1 MNRNILK
8 RIGCLLCITA
18 ILLSFAACSDE
29 KGAKEVLLED
39 GWNVENAALN
49 AEGLS
54 LADTVLSG
62 ETTFS
67 NKFDGA
73 MDVASKEKIYLE
85 MSDACGVES
94 VSLNGKDITLSGLTD
109 VTREYKKSGGNVLTV
124 KANGDT
130 VSPGSKVSFACRPEV
145 NVKCVGTVLD
155 MANGVSSVKVTVRN
169 LTGKEH
175 SAKLSLHLSSADND
189 AVAVTDCIDITA
201 PDGESEWE
209 FDVTAYDLREW
220 NYASPY
226 LYFASVTLEGSFGT
240 DSYTDYVGFK
250 DLSYDENGFLNVN
263 GRQTLIKCAEIS
275 FNEALGE
282 NLLNTVNFV
291 KTCGYNALTVY
302 DGKATEALLD
312 YCDRVGV
319 MVIGEYEYSHV
330 SLMPVYENELTDVN
344 AENSAD
350 ALNTLKK
357 LGVGSIVRISASPL
371 KENSADGESFAA
383 WYDTSDACG
392 TVAPGEMLTRSGRQ
406 DVNEIYRLASLARA
420 NDIAGI
426 VIGGDASMKKYTY
439 SDVVPDILNDVRFA
453 LNLNSTCL
461 YNTDTL
467 SADISLSNMGVLRK
481 GTYTALI
488 NIVGENGGK
497 AFGKEVEFEVKKDE
511 HITQIAKV
519 SVPLTDFKPGKY
531 KITCELSFGGH
542 PTCGEGYFTV
552 YEKPAA
558 NIGGTVYAAG
568 LTGDQD
574 ALLKECGVD
583 VKAFNGS
590 QNGTIVLGPKCT
602 DASLFEK
609 ALDKAKGGAKVIVL
623 NANAFEKLPDGIGL
637 ANQDNLF
644 IPDNALTK
652 GLYGAGSMI
661 TLADCGNV
669 FTGKAIKGSCEISAL
684 SGYFIGDDLKPVS
697 VSLCGRYNIGSGSV
711 ILSTLNFESKSP
723 FTDNIL
729 INLLKNK

>member
-39 GWNVENAALN
+39 GWNVENAALT

-62 ETTFS
+62 EAVFS

-73 MDVASKEKIYLE
+73 IDLASKEKIYLE

-94 VSLNGKDITLSGLTD
+94 VTLNGKEITLSDFTD
-109 VTREYKKSGGNVLTV
+109 VTGQYKKSGGNLLTV
-124 KANGDT
+124 KAKGDI
-130 VSPGSKVSFACRPEV
+130 VSPGSKVSFASRPEV
-145 NVKCVGTVLD
+145 NVKCVDTFLD
-155 MANGVSSVKVTVRN
+155 MANGVSSVKVIIRN
-169 LTGKEH
+169 LTGKEQ
-175 SAKLSLHLSSADND
+175 SAKLAFKLSSADND
-189 AVAVTDCIDITA
+189 AVAYDKCIDITA
-201 PDGESEWE
+201 PDGESECE
-209 FDVTAYDLREW
+209 INIPAGDLREW

-226 LYFASVTLEGSFGT
+226 LYFASVSLEGTFGT
-240 DSYTDYVGFK
+240 DKYTDYVGFK
-250 DLSYDENGFLNVN
+250 DLSYDEKGFLNVN
-263 GRQTLIKCAEIS
+263 GKQTMIKCAEIS

-282 NLLNTVNFV
+282 NLYEAVNFA
-291 KTCGYNALTVY
+291 KTCGYNAIMVY
-302 DGKATEALLD
+302 DGEATEALLD

-319 MVIGEYEYSHV
+319 MVIGEYKNSHV
-330 SLMPVYENELTDVN
+330 SLMPVFENAFTDVN
-344 AENSAD
+344 TENSVD
-350 ALNTLKK
+350 ALAALKK
-357 LGVGSIVRISASPL
+357 LGVGSVVRISVSPL
-371 KENSADGESFAA
+371 KENTADGEGFST
-383 WYDTSDACG
+383 WYENSDANG
-392 TVAPGEMLTRSGRQ
+392 IVAPGEALNKSGVQ
-406 DVNEIYRLASLARA
+406 DVNELYRLASFARA

-426 VIGGDASMKKYTY
+426 VIGGDLSQKKYTY
-439 SDVVPDILNDVRFA
+439 SDVLPDILNDVRFA
-453 LNLNSTCL
+453 INLNSTCL

-467 SADISLSNMGVLRK
+467 KADVSLSNFGVLRK

-488 NIVGENGGK
+488 NIVNENGGK
-497 AFGKEVEFEVKKDE
+497 AYGSQVDFEVKKDE
-511 HITQIAKV
+511 HISKV
-519 SVPLTDFKPGKY
+519 SALSVPLAEFKPGKY

-552 YEKPAA
+552 YEKPTA

-568 LTGDQD
+568 LTSDEE

-583 VKAFNGS
+583 VQSFNGS
-590 QNGTIVLGPKCT
+590 QNGTVVLGPKCT

-609 ALDKAKGGAKVIVL
+609 AMDKAKGGAKVIAL
-623 NANAFEKLPDGIGL
+623 NAAGSEKLPEGCEIV
-637 ANQDNLF
+637 NQDNVF
-644 IPDNALTK
+644 IPDNSYTK
-652 GLYGAGSMI
+652 GLYGVGTMPL
-661 TLADCGNV
+661 LADCGDV
-669 FTGKAIKGSCEISAL
+669 FTGKAVKGSCETSAV

-697 VSLCGRYNIGSGSV
+697 VSLCGKYNVGSGSV